1 MGDEFTIVVDEA
13 TLKRLKG
20 EYQALLT
27 DIDLR
32 MNYYKWTPQSTTA
45 VSLGTAFPLRLGGS
59 GFTEAVGLAQGVEL
73 VRQNLVERVNNLYT
87 HATNLRWGLEY
98 LLEEAE
104 RTEGENVTTMTAG
117 EFSSYMPG
125 ESSTTGAGTTGLGGA
140 GTGTGYTGVGATG
153 VGGTGA
159 GSGGTGGT
167 GSGTTSS
174 TTGA

>member
-20 EYQALLT
+20 EYQTLLN

-32 MNYYKWTPQSTTA
+32 MNYFKWTPESTTT

-125 ESSTTGAGTTGLGGA
+125 DTSSTGAGTTGLSGTGA
-140 GTGTGYTGVGATG
+140 GYTGAGYTGAGGTGTG
-153 VGGTGA
+153 GT
-159 GSGGTGGT
+159 GTGGT